1 MAISSYV
8 LTDGADTVVTYP
20 YTIQQMIDD
29 NPTISFPVPTPDSLA
44 AEYNVFPV
52 EATPQPSYDPMTQNL
67 NMVNPIKQGGVWT
80 QQWTVTPAT
89 PAEQAERLATWRANA
104 SCTPLQG
111 KIELNN
117 EGLLTEAEQIVA
129 ASDKNTQLAWANA
142 ITWLRTSPMIE
153 SLGAQMGLTPN
164 DLDNLFRQAQ
174 QIQV

>member
-29 NPTISFPVPTPDSLA
+29 NPTVSFPLPCPDSVA
-44 AEYNVFPV
+44 AEYGTFPV
-52 EATPQPSYDPMTQNL
+52 EATSQPSYDPMTQNL
-67 NMVNPIKQGGVWT
+67 NMVNPIKVNGFWT
-80 QQWTVTPAT
+80 QQWTVTTAT
-89 PAEQAERLATWRANA
+89 PEEQAERLAAWRASA

-117 EGLLTEAEQIVA
+117 ENLLTEAEQVVA
-129 ASDKNTQLAWANA
+129 AADKNTQLAWANA
-142 ITWLRTSPMIE
+142 IIWLRTSPMIE
-153 SLGAQMGLTPN
+153 TLGAQLGLTPN

-174 QIQV
+174 QISV